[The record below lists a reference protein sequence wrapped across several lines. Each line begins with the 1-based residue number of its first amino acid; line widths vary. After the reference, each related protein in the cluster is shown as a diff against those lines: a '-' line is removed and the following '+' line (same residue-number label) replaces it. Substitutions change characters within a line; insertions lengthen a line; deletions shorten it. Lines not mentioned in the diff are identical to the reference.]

1 MGLLEELKAKRA
13 TLLAQ
18 MEEIDREGAKI
29 RDGYEEQLGGLRK
42 RRIPL
47 EQQLTLVKELIKV
60 EGGK

>member
-13 TLLAQ
+13 ETLKQ
-18 MEEIDREGAKI
+18 METIDKEGATV
-29 RDGYEEQLGGLRK
+29 REQYEETLASIRK

-47 EQQLTLVKELIKV
+47 EQQLSLVDELIKV